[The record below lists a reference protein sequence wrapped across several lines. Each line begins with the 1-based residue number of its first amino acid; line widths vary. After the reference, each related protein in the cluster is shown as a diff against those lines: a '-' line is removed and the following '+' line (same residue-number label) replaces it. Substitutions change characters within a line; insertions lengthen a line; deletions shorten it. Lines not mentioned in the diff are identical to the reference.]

1 MSDTSSDGARPQST
15 TRTLKPRFTDG
26 ETEARRGDGIP
37 LPAEP
42 VAPPPPS
49 GSRRRFPPLCRPAGA
64 APPALRP
71 RRLPGRQRSGA
82 GRGAPRGGGLPAALP
97 RGLGGRAGR
106 RGPFPFCSRL
116 CPPFLGARQ
125 GERSRGAEQR
135 RAPPPYPAAGLRAA
149 GPAALRDGPLLLTL
163 QLRVSTAD
171 LPPPAPSPP
180 SFPPRSPPAHTPL
193 SRFLSTPSSRFMHLF
208 VLCLQAQV
216 SARSAAGFVRPSGP
230 GVAGGGVG
238 LKPRRRREPRWK
250 EPGAGGCTPGAGWG
264 AGHGGPPAH
273 PRTGGSVLPFFFKS
287 HCGSPLP
294 LVWSCFFIRKTK

>member
-135 RAPPPYPAAGLRAA
+135 RAPPPL
-149 GPAALRDGPLLLTL
+149 
-163 QLRVSTAD
+163 
-171 LPPPAPSPP
+171 
-180 SFPPRSPPAHTPL
+180 
-193 SRFLSTPSSRFMHLF
+193 
-208 VLCLQAQV
+208 
-216 SARSAAGFVRPSGP
+216 
-230 GVAGGGVG
+230 
-238 LKPRRRREPRWK
+238 PRRRAPGCRPRSAPRWTPAPHSSATCEYRRPPSACPQPSLLSSPQPPGSHTSLPLSVHPLFQVHALVRPLPASPGK
-250 EPGAGGCTPGAGWG
+250 SPLRRRLCSPLGAGGR
-264 AGHGGPPAH
+264 GG
-273 PRTGGSVLPFFFKS
+273 GGSD
-287 HCGSPLP
+287 
-294 LVWSCFFIRKTK
+294 

>member
-230 GVAGGGVG
+230 GVAGGG
-238 LKPRRRREPRWK
+238 
-250 EPGAGGCTPGAGWG
+250 
-264 AGHGGPPAH
+264 
-273 PRTGGSVLPFFFKS
+273 GSD
-287 HCGSPLP
+287 
-294 LVWSCFFIRKTK
+294 